1 MDDVRGRM
9 WASNALTTLRDL
21 DIPVNAMGQYVF
33 MPVIDAETV
42 RKLEFA
48 AYELNRSIECLKSHF
63 DKKAA

>member
-21 DIPVNAMGQYVF
+21 DIPVNAMGQCVF

-48 AYELNRSIECLKSHF
+48 SYEFKPFH
-63 DKKAA
+63 